1 MGNINDWITADKI
14 SGSAGET
21 TVTLTCDANNTA
33 SSRSYTLNVEL
44 NGSGE
49 IAHCTINQ
57 ERAFAS
63 TYWIVQYV
71 YISTLKT
78 VLEIREDSIDG
89 TLRYRGTVDIN
100 KNVSWECDG
109 VTTSSDTSVLKN
121 LMEEMYASWSASA
134 HGDNLS
140 AAVIYRYTES
150 STDINSYMQE
160 VIKYPMLYPQAVSS
174 AYGSGSYRLLN
185 IGNISDT
192 NTAKQFVYVL
202 NMDYS
207 SATSVYNLGLNYN
220 SFCTIENTNHQP
232 STNKYSLLS
241 YLPFI
246 RLNYLSLNKANLFGT
261 GGLDATISGKKVSF
275 FVYNMYALSTDLRSG
290 NTKSFNHYEYNDT
303 NSYITGHTNTFNAD
317 TNKSSIQQITNYA
330 YDSNNNVILNIKPFT
345 TSVYTT
351 IKTLA
356 IDMQGYEQV
365 FNSNQVFVPTDL
377 SVSRT
382 NKSTASVT
390 IKVYNDVDDRTYE
403 QSAGIN
409 TPAHPMFSLRH
420 GEITATVNTSTN
432 TVTSMTLRYV
442 SDNE

>member
-1 MGNINDWITADKI
+1 MGNINNWITADKI

-33 SSRSYTLNVEL
+33 SSRSYTLDVEL
-44 NGSGE
+44 DGSGE

-121 LMEEMYASWSASA
+121 LMEEIYAAWSASD
-134 HGDNLS
+134 HGDNLG

-150 STDINSYMQE
+150 NDDVNSYMQE
-160 VIKYPMLYPQAVSS
+160 VIKYPILYPQAVSS

-185 IGNISDT
+185 AGNISDID
-192 NTAKQFVYVL
+192 TAKQFVYVL

-220 SFCTIENTNHQP
+220 SFCTIENTNIRP
-232 STNKYSLLS
+232 ETNKYSLLS

-246 RLNYLSLNKANLFGT
+246 RLNYISLNKANLFGT
-261 GGLDATISGKKVSF
+261 RGLDATISGKKVSF
-275 FVYNMYALSTDLRSG
+275 LPYNIYALSTDLRSG
-290 NTKSFNHYEYNDT
+290 STKSFNHYEYNDT
-303 NSYITGHTNTFNAD
+303 LHYVTGHTDIYNEN
-317 TNKSSIQQITNYA
+317 TNKLSIREITFYP
-330 YDSNNNVILNIKPFT
+330 SNNGLDITPFT
-345 TSVYTT
+345 TSIYTT

-356 IDMQGYEQV
+356 VNIEGHEQV

-377 SVSRT
+377 SVSKKD
-382 NKSTASVT
+382 KSTASVT

-403 QSAGIN
+403 QTVGIN

-420 GEITATVNTSTN
+420 GEITATVNTSTD

>member
-1 MGNINDWITADKI
+1 MGNINNWITADKI

-33 SSRSYTLNVEL
+33 SSRSYTLDIEL
-44 NGSGE
+44 DGSGE

-71 YISTLKT
+71 YISTLET
-78 VLEIREDSIDG
+78 VLEIRENSIDG

-109 VTTSSDTSVLKN
+109 VTTSSDISVLRN
-121 LMEEMYASWSASA
+121 LMEEIYAAWSASA
-134 HGDNLS
+134 HGDILS
-140 AAVIYRYTES
+140 AAVIYRYTERDS
-150 STDINSYMQE
+150 DVNSYMQE
-160 VIKYPMLYPQAVSS
+160 VIKYPILYPQEVTS

-185 IGNISDT
+185 VGNISDID
-192 NTAKQFVYVL
+192 TAKQFVYVL

-220 SFCTIENTNHQP
+220 SFCTIENTNSRP
-232 STNKYSLLS
+232 KTNKYSLLS

-246 RLNYLSLNKANLFGT
+246 RLNHISLNKANLFGT
-261 GGLDATISGKKVSF
+261 RGLDATISGKKVSF
-275 FVYNMYALSTDLRSG
+275 FPYNIYALSTDLRSG
-290 NTKSFNHYEYNDT
+290 STKSFNHYEYNDT
-303 NSYITGHTNTFNAD
+303 LHYVTGHTDIYNEN
-317 TNKSSIQQITNYA
+317 TNKLSIREIAFYP
-330 YDSNNNVILNIKPFT
+330 SNNDLDITPFT
-345 TSVYTT
+345 TSIYTT

-356 IDMQGYEQV
+356 VNIDGHEQV

-377 SVSRT
+377 SVSKK

-390 IKVYNDVDDRTYE
+390 VKVYNDVDDRTYE
-403 QSAGIN
+403 QTVGIN
-409 TPAHPMFSLRH
+409 TPAHAMFSLRH
-420 GEITATVNTSTN
+420 GEITATVNTNTN

>member
-1 MGNINDWITADKI
+1 MGNINNWITADKI

-33 SSRSYTLNVEL
+33 SSRSYTLDVEL

-121 LMEEMYASWSASA
+121 LMEEIYAAWSASD

-150 STDINSYMQE
+150 NADVNSYMQE
-160 VIKYPMLYPQAVSS
+160 VIKYPILYPQEVTS

-185 IGNISDT
+185 VGNISDID
-192 NTAKQFVYVL
+192 TAKQFVYVL

-220 SFCTIENTNHQP
+220 SFCTIENTNSRP
-232 STNKYSLLS
+232 KTNKYSLLS

-246 RLNYLSLNKANLFGT
+246 RLNYISLNKANLFGT
-261 GGLDATISGKKVSF
+261 RGLDATISGKKVSF
-275 FVYNMYALSTDLRSG
+275 FPYNIYALSTDLRSG
-290 NTKSFNHYEYNDT
+290 STKNFNHYEYNDT
-303 NSYITGHTNTFNAD
+303 LHYVTGHTDIYNEN
-317 TNKSSIQQITNYA
+317 TNKSSIREITIYSS
-330 YDSNNNVILNIKPFT
+330 DVLDITPFT
-345 TSVYTT
+345 TSIYTT

-356 IDMQGYEQV
+356 VNIEGHEQV

-377 SVSRT
+377 SVSKK

-390 IKVYNDVDDRTYE
+390 VKVYNDVDDRTYE
-403 QSAGIN
+403 QTAGIN

-420 GEITATVNTSTN
+420 GEITATVNTSTD

>member
-1 MGNINDWITADKI
+1 MGNINNWITADKI

-33 SSRSYTLNVEL
+33 SSRSYTLDVEL

-121 LMEEMYASWSASA
+121 LMEEIYAAWSASD
-134 HGDNLS
+134 HGDNLG

-150 STDINSYMQE
+150 NADVNSYMQE
-160 VIKYPMLYPQAVSS
+160 VIKYPILYPQEVTS

-185 IGNISDT
+185 AGNISDID
-192 NTAKQFVYVL
+192 TAKQFVYVL

-220 SFCTIENTNHQP
+220 SFCTIENTNIRP
-232 STNKYSLLS
+232 ETNKYSLLS

-246 RLNYLSLNKANLFGT
+246 RLNHLSLNKANLFGT
-261 GGLDATISGKKVSF
+261 RGLDATISGKKVSF
-275 FVYNMYALSTDLRSG
+275 SPFNIYALSTDLRSG
-290 NTKSFNHYEYNDT
+290 STKSFNHYEYNDT
-303 NSYITGHTNTFNAD
+303 LHYVTGYTDIYNEN
-317 TNKSSIQQITNYA
+317 TNKSSIREITIYSS
-330 YDSNNNVILNIKPFT
+330 DVLDITPFT
-345 TSVYTT
+345 TSIYTT

-356 IDMQGYEQV
+356 IDIQGHEQV

-377 SVSRT
+377 SVSKKD
-382 NKSTASVT
+382 KSTASVT
-390 IKVYNDVDDRTYE
+390 VKVYNDVDDRTYE
-403 QSAGIN
+403 QTVGIN

-420 GEITATVNTSTN
+420 GEITATVNTSTDA
-432 TVTSMTLRYV
+432 VTSMTLRYV

>member
-1 MGNINDWITADKI
+1 MGNINNWITADKI

-33 SSRSYTLNVEL
+33 SSRSYTLDVEL
-44 NGSGE
+44 DGSGE

-78 VLEIREDSIDG
+78 VLEIREDSING

-109 VTTSSDTSVLKN
+109 VTTSSDTSVLRN
-121 LMEEMYASWSASA
+121 LMEEIYAAWSASD

-150 STDINSYMQE
+150 NADVNSYMQE
-160 VIKYPMLYPQAVSS
+160 VIKYPILYPQEVTS

-185 IGNISDT
+185 AGNISDID
-192 NTAKQFVYVL
+192 TAKQFVYVL

-220 SFCTIENTNHQP
+220 SFCTIENTNIRP
-232 STNKYSLLS
+232 ETNKYSLLS

-246 RLNYLSLNKANLFGT
+246 RLNYISLNKANLFGT
-261 GGLDATISGKKVSF
+261 RGLSATISGKKVSF
-275 FVYNMYALSTDLRSG
+275 SPHNIYALSTDLRSG
-290 NTKSFNHYEYNDT
+290 STKSFNHYEYNDT
-303 NSYITGHTNTFNAD
+303 LHYVTGYTDIYNEN
-317 TNKSSIQQITNYA
+317 TNKSSIREITIYSS
-330 YDSNNNVILNIKPFT
+330 DVLDITPFT
-345 TSVYTT
+345 TSIYTT

-356 IDMQGYEQV
+356 VNIEGHEQV

-377 SVSRT
+377 SVSKKD
-382 NKSTASVT
+382 KSTASVT
-390 IKVYNDVDDRTYE
+390 VKVYNDVDDRTYE
-403 QSAGIN
+403 QTVGIN

-420 GEITATVNTSTN
+420 GEITATVNTSTDA
-432 TVTSMTLRYV
+432 VTSMTLRYV

>member
-1 MGNINDWITADKI
+1 MGNINNWITADKI

-33 SSRSYTLNVEL
+33 SSRSYTLDVEL

-71 YISTLKT
+71 YISTLET
-78 VLEIREDSIDG
+78 VLEIREDSING

-121 LMEEMYASWSASA
+121 LMEEIYAAWSASD

-150 STDINSYMQE
+150 NADVNSYMQE
-160 VIKYPMLYPQAVSS
+160 VIKYPILYPQEVTS

-185 IGNISDT
+185 VGNISDID
-192 NTAKQFVYVL
+192 TAKQFVYVL

-220 SFCTIENTNHQP
+220 SFCTIENTNSRP
-232 STNKYSLLS
+232 KTNKYSLLS

-246 RLNYLSLNKANLFGT
+246 RLNYISLNKANLFGT
-261 GGLDATISGKKVSF
+261 RGLDATISGKKVSF
-275 FVYNMYALSTDLRSG
+275 FPYNIYALSTDLRSG
-290 NTKSFNHYEYNDT
+290 STKSFNHYEYHDT
-303 NSYITGHTNTFNAD
+303 LHYVTGHTDIYNEN
-317 TNKSSIQQITNYA
+317 TNKSIIREITIYSS
-330 YDSNNNVILNIKPFT
+330 DSVLDITPFT
-345 TSVYTT
+345 TSIYTT
-351 IKTLA
+351 KKTLA
-356 IDMQGYEQV
+356 VNIEGHEQV

-377 SVSRT
+377 SVSKK

-390 IKVYNDVDDRTYE
+390 VKVYNDVDDRTYE
-403 QSAGIN
+403 QTVGIN

-420 GEITATVNTSTN
+420 GEITATVNTSTD

>member
-1 MGNINDWITADKI
+1 MGNINNWITADKI

-33 SSRSYTLNVEL
+33 SSRSYTLDVEL

-121 LMEEMYASWSASA
+121 LMEEIYAAWSASY
-134 HGDNLS
+134 HGDIFN
-140 AAVIYRYTES
+140 AAVIYRYTERDS
-150 STDINSYMQE
+150 DVNSYMQE
-160 VIKYPMLYPQAVSS
+160 VIKYPILYPQEVPLNYS
-174 AYGSGSYRLLN
+174 SGSYRLLN
-185 IGNISDT
+185 VGNISDID
-192 NTAKQFVYVL
+192 TAKQFVYVL

-220 SFCTIENTNHQP
+220 SFCTIENTNSRP
-232 STNKYSLLS
+232 ETNKYSLLS

-246 RLNYLSLNKANLFGT
+246 RLNYISLNKANLFGT
-261 GGLDATISGKKVSF
+261 IGLDATISGKKVSF
-275 FVYNMYALSTDLRSG
+275 STYNIYALSTDLRSG
-290 NTKSFNHYEYNDT
+290 STKSFNHYEYNDT
-303 NSYITGHTNTFNAD
+303 LHYVTGHTDIYNEN
-317 TNKSSIQQITNYA
+317 TNKSSIREITIYSS
-330 YDSNNNVILNIKPFT
+330 DVLDITPFT
-345 TSVYTT
+345 TSIYTT
-351 IKTLA
+351 RKTLA
-356 IDMQGYEQV
+356 VNIEGHEQV

-377 SVSRT
+377 SVSKKD
-382 NKSTASVT
+382 KSTARVT
-390 IKVYNDVDDRTYE
+390 VKVYNDVDDRTYE
-403 QSAGIN
+403 QTVGIN

-420 GEITATVNTSTN
+420 GEITATVNTSTDA
-432 TVTSMTLRYV
+432 VTSMTLRYV

>member
-1 MGNINDWITADKI
+1 MGNINNWITADKI

-33 SSRSYTLNVEL
+33 SSRSYTLDVEL

-109 VTTSSDTSVLKN
+109 VTTSSDTSVLRN
-121 LMEEMYASWSASA
+121 LMEEIYAAWSASD

-150 STDINSYMQE
+150 NADVNSYMQE
-160 VIKYPMLYPQAVSS
+160 VIKYPILYPQEVTS

-185 IGNISDT
+185 AGNISDID
-192 NTAKQFVYVL
+192 TAKQFVYVL

-220 SFCTIENTNHQP
+220 SFCTIENTNSRP
-232 STNKYSLLS
+232 ETNKYSLLS

-246 RLNYLSLNKANLFGT
+246 RLNHLSLNKANLFGT
-261 GGLDATISGKKVSF
+261 RGLDATISGKKVSF
-275 FVYNMYALSTDLRSG
+275 FPYNIYALSTDLRSG
-290 NTKSFNHYEYNDT
+290 STKSFNHYEYHDT
-303 NSYITGHTNTFNAD
+303 LHYVTGHTDIYNEN
-317 TNKSSIQQITNYA
+317 TNKSSIREITIYSS
-330 YDSNNNVILNIKPFT
+330 DNVHITPFT
-345 TSVYTT
+345 TSIYTT
-351 IKTLA
+351 RKTLA
-356 IDMQGYEQV
+356 VNIEGHEQV

-377 SVSRT
+377 SVSKKD
-382 NKSTASVT
+382 KSTASVT

-403 QSAGIN
+403 QTVGIN

-420 GEITATVNTSTN
+420 GEITATVNTSTDA
-432 TVTSMTLRYV
+432 VTSMTLRYV

>member
-33 SSRSYTLNVEL
+33 SSRSYTLDVEL
-44 NGSGE
+44 DGSGE

-89 TLRYRGTVDIN
+89 ILRYKGTVDIN
-100 KNVSWECDG
+100 RNVSWECDG
-109 VTTSSDTSVLKN
+109 VTTSSDVSVLKN
-121 LMEEMYASWSASA
+121 LMEEIYAAWSASD
-134 HGDNLS
+134 HGDILS

-150 STDINSYMQE
+150 NADVNSYMQE
-160 VIKYPMLYPQAVSS
+160 VIKYPILYPQAVSS

-185 IGNISDT
+185 VGNISDID
-192 NTAKQFVYVL
+192 TAKQFVYVL

-220 SFCTIENTNHQP
+220 SFCTIENTNSRP
-232 STNKYSLLS
+232 KTNKYSLLS

-246 RLNYLSLNKANLFGT
+246 RLNYISLNKANLFGT

-275 FVYNMYALSTDLRSG
+275 FPYNIYALSTDLRSG
-290 NTKSFNHYEYNDT
+290 STKSFNHYEYNDT
-303 NSYITGHTNTFNAD
+303 LHYVTGHTDIYNEN
-317 TNKSSIQQITNYA
+317 TNKSSIREITIYSS
-330 YDSNNNVILNIKPFT
+330 DSILDITPFT
-345 TSVYTT
+345 TSIYTT

-356 IDMQGYEQV
+356 VNIEGHEQV

-377 SVSRT
+377 SVSKK

-390 IKVYNDVDDRTYE
+390 VKVYNDVDDRTYE
-403 QSAGIN
+403 QTVGIN

-420 GEITATVNTSTN
+420 GEITATVNTSTD

>member
-1 MGNINDWITADKI
+1 MGNINNWITADKI

-33 SSRSYTLNVEL
+33 SSRSYTLDVEL

-78 VLEIREDSIDG
+78 VLEIREDSING

-109 VTTSSDTSVLKN
+109 VTTSSDTSVLRN
-121 LMEEMYASWSASA
+121 LMEEIYAAWSASD
-134 HGDNLS
+134 HGDNLG

-150 STDINSYMQE
+150 NADVNSYMQE
-160 VIKYPMLYPQAVSS
+160 VIKYPILYPQEVTS

-185 IGNISDT
+185 VGNISDID
-192 NTAKQFVYVL
+192 TAKQFVYVL

-232 STNKYSLLS
+232 TTNKYSLLS

-246 RLNYLSLNKANLFGT
+246 RLNYISLNKANLFGT
-261 GGLDATISGKKVSF
+261 VGLDATISGKKVSF
-275 FVYNMYALSTDLRSG
+275 FPYNIYALSTDLRSG
-290 NTKSFNHYEYNDT
+290 STKSFNHYEYNDT
-303 NSYITGHTNTFNAD
+303 LHYVTGHTDIYNEN
-317 TNKSSIQQITNYA
+317 TNKLSIREITFYP
-330 YDSNNNVILNIKPFT
+330 SNNGLDITPFT
-345 TSVYTT
+345 TSIYTT

-356 IDMQGYEQV
+356 VNIEGHEQV

-377 SVSRT
+377 SVSKK

-390 IKVYNDVDDRTYE
+390 VKVYNDVDDRTYE
-403 QSAGIN
+403 QTVGIN

-420 GEITATVNTSTN
+420 GEITATVNTSTD

>member
-1 MGNINDWITADKI
+1 MGNINNWITADKI

-33 SSRSYTLNVEL
+33 SSRSYTLDVEL

-121 LMEEMYASWSASA
+121 LMEEIYAAWSASD
-134 HGDNLS
+134 HGDILS

-150 STDINSYMQE
+150 NTDVNSYMQE
-160 VIKYPMLYPQAVSS
+160 VIKYPILYPQEVTS

-185 IGNISDT
+185 VGNISDID
-192 NTAKQFVYVL
+192 TAKQFVYVL

-220 SFCTIENTNHQP
+220 SFCTIENTNSRP
-232 STNKYSLLS
+232 KTNKYSLLS

-246 RLNYLSLNKANLFGT
+246 RLNHISLSKANLFGT
-261 GGLDATISGKKVSF
+261 RGLDATISGKKVSF
-275 FVYNMYALSTDLRSG
+275 FPYNIYALSTDLRSG
-290 NTKSFNHYEYNDT
+290 STKSFNHYEYNDT
-303 NSYITGHTNTFNAD
+303 LHYVTGHTDIYNEN
-317 TNKSSIQQITNYA
+317 TNKLSIREITFYP
-330 YDSNNNVILNIKPFT
+330 SNNGLDITPFT
-345 TSVYTT
+345 TSIYTT

-356 IDMQGYEQV
+356 VNIEGHEQV

-377 SVSRT
+377 SVSKK

-390 IKVYNDVDDRTYE
+390 VKVYNDVDDRTYE
-403 QSAGIN
+403 QTVGIN

>member
-1 MGNINDWITADKI
+1 MGNINNWITADKI

-33 SSRSYTLNVEL
+33 SSRSYTLDVEL

-121 LMEEMYASWSASA
+121 LMEEIYAAWLASD
-134 HGDNLS
+134 HGDNLG

-150 STDINSYMQE
+150 NADVNSYMQE
-160 VIKYPMLYPQAVSS
+160 VIKYPILYPQEVTS

-185 IGNISDT
+185 VGNISDID
-192 NTAKQFVYVL
+192 TAKQFVYVL

-220 SFCTIENTNHQP
+220 SFCTIENTNSRP
-232 STNKYSLLS
+232 KTNKYSLLS

-246 RLNYLSLNKANLFGT
+246 RLNYISLNKANLFGT
-261 GGLDATISGKKVSF
+261 RGLDATISGKKVSF
-275 FVYNMYALSTDLRSG
+275 FPYNIYALSTDLRSG
-290 NTKSFNHYEYNDT
+290 STKSFNHYEYNDT
-303 NSYITGHTNTFNAD
+303 LHYVTGHTDIYNEN
-317 TNKSSIQQITNYA
+317 TNKSSIREITIYSS
-330 YDSNNNVILNIKPFT
+330 DSVLDITPFT
-345 TSVYTT
+345 TSIYTT

-356 IDMQGYEQV
+356 VNIEGHEQV

-377 SVSRT
+377 SVSKK

-390 IKVYNDVDDRTYE
+390 VKVYNDVDDRTYE
-403 QSAGIN
+403 QTVGIN

-420 GEITATVNTSTN
+420 GEITATVNTSTD

>member
-1 MGNINDWITADKI
+1 MGNINNWITADKI

-33 SSRSYTLNVEL
+33 SSRSYTLDVEL
-44 NGSGE
+44 DGSGE

-121 LMEEMYASWSASA
+121 LMEEIYAAWSASD

-150 STDINSYMQE
+150 NTDVNSYMQE
-160 VIKYPMLYPQAVSS
+160 VIKYPILYPQEVTS

-185 IGNISDT
+185 VGNISDID
-192 NTAKQFVYVL
+192 TAKQFVYVL

-220 SFCTIENTNHQP
+220 SFCTIENTNIRP
-232 STNKYSLLS
+232 ETNRYSLLS

-246 RLNYLSLNKANLFGT
+246 RLNYISLNKANLFGT
-261 GGLDATISGKKVSF
+261 RGLEATISGKKVSF
-275 FVYNMYALSTDLRSG
+275 FPYNIYALSTDLRSG
-290 NTKSFNHYEYNDT
+290 STKSFNHYEYNDT
-303 NSYITGHTNTFNAD
+303 LHYVTGHTDIYNEN
-317 TNKSSIQQITNYA
+317 TNKLSIREITFYP
-330 YDSNNNVILNIKPFT
+330 SNGLDITPFT
-345 TSVYTT
+345 TSIYTT

-356 IDMQGYEQV
+356 VNIEGHEQV

-377 SVSRT
+377 SVSKKD
-382 NKSTASVT
+382 KSTASVT
-390 IKVYNDVDDRTYE
+390 VKVYNDVDDRTYE
-403 QSAGIN
+403 QTVGIN

>member
-1 MGNINDWITADKI
+1 MGNINNWITADKI

-33 SSRSYTLNVEL
+33 SSRSYTLDVEL

-89 TLRYRGTVDIN
+89 TLRYKGTVDIN

-121 LMEEMYASWSASA
+121 LMEEIYAAWSASD

-150 STDINSYMQE
+150 NADVNSYMQE
-160 VIKYPMLYPQAVSS
+160 VIKYPILYSQEVTS

-185 IGNISDT
+185 VGNISD
-192 NTAKQFVYVL
+192 NDTAKQFVYVL

-220 SFCTIENTNHQP
+220 SFCTIENTNSRP
-232 STNKYSLLS
+232 ETNKYSLLS

-246 RLNYLSLNKANLFGT
+246 RLNYISLNKANLFGT
-261 GGLDATISGKKVSF
+261 RGLDATISGKKVSF
-275 FVYNMYALSTDLRSG
+275 SPYNIYALSTDLRSG
-290 NTKSFNHYEYNDT
+290 STKSFNHYEYNDT
-303 NSYITGHTNTFNAD
+303 LHYVTGHTDIYNED
-317 TNKSSIQQITNYA
+317 TNKSSIREITIYSS
-330 YDSNNNVILNIKPFT
+330 DVLHITPFT
-345 TSVYTT
+345 TSIYTT
-351 IKTLA
+351 RKTLA
-356 IDMQGYEQV
+356 VNIEGHEQV

-377 SVSRT
+377 SVSKKD
-382 NKSTASVT
+382 KSTASVT
-390 IKVYNDVDDRTYE
+390 VKVYNDVDDRTYE
-403 QSAGIN
+403 QTVGIN

-420 GEITATVNTSTN
+420 GEITATVNTSTDN
-432 TVTSMTLRYV
+432 VTSMTLRYV

>member
-1 MGNINDWITADKI
+1 MGNINNWITADKI

-33 SSRSYTLNVEL
+33 SSRSYTLDVEL

-121 LMEEMYASWSASA
+121 LMEEIYAAWSASD
-134 HGDNLS
+134 HGDNLG

-150 STDINSYMQE
+150 NADVNSYMQE
-160 VIKYPMLYPQAVSS
+160 VIKYPILYPQEVTS

-185 IGNISDT
+185 AGNISDID
-192 NTAKQFVYVL
+192 TAKQFVYVL

-220 SFCTIENTNHQP
+220 SFCTIENTNSRP
-232 STNKYSLLS
+232 TTNKYSLLS

-246 RLNYLSLNKANLFGT
+246 RLNHLSLNKANLFGT
-261 GGLDATISGKKVSF
+261 RGLDATISGKKVSF
-275 FVYNMYALSTDLRSG
+275 LPYNIYALSTDLRSG
-290 NTKSFNHYEYNDT
+290 STKSFNHYEYNDT
-303 NSYITGHTNTFNAD
+303 LHYVTGHTDIYNED
-317 TNKSSIQQITNYA
+317 TNKSSIREITIYSS
-330 YDSNNNVILNIKPFT
+330 DNVHITPFT
-345 TSVYTT
+345 TSIYTT

-356 IDMQGYEQV
+356 VNIEGHEQV

-377 SVSRT
+377 SVSKKD
-382 NKSTASVT
+382 KSTASVT
-390 IKVYNDVDDRTYE
+390 VKVYNDVDDRTYE
-403 QSAGIN
+403 QTVGIN
-409 TPAHPMFSLRH
+409 TPAHTMFSLRH
-420 GEITATVNTSTN
+420 GEITATVNTSTDN
-432 TVTSMTLRYV
+432 VTSMTLRYV

>member
-1 MGNINDWITADKI
+1 MGNINNWITADKI

-33 SSRSYTLNVEL
+33 SSRSYTLDVEL

-71 YISTLKT
+71 YISTLET

-121 LMEEMYASWSASA
+121 LMEEIYAAWSASD

-150 STDINSYMQE
+150 NADVNSYMQE
-160 VIKYPMLYPQAVSS
+160 VIKYPILYPQEVTS

-185 IGNISDT
+185 AGNISDID
-192 NTAKQFVYVL
+192 TAKQFVYVL

-220 SFCTIENTNHQP
+220 SFCTIENTNIRP
-232 STNKYSLLS
+232 ETNKYSLLS

-246 RLNYLSLNKANLFGT
+246 RLNHLSLNKANLFGT
-261 GGLDATISGKKVSF
+261 RGLDATISGKKVSF
-275 FVYNMYALSTDLRSG
+275 FPYNIYALSTDLRSG
-290 NTKSFNHYEYNDT
+290 STKSFNHYEYNDT
-303 NSYITGHTNTFNAD
+303 LHYVTGQTDIYNEN
-317 TNKSSIQQITNYA
+317 TNKSSIREITIYSS
-330 YDSNNNVILNIKPFT
+330 DSILDITPFT
-345 TSVYTT
+345 TSIYTT

-356 IDMQGYEQV
+356 VNIEGHEQV

-377 SVSRT
+377 SVSKKD
-382 NKSTASVT
+382 KSTASVT
-390 IKVYNDVDDRTYE
+390 VKVYNDVDDRTYE
-403 QSAGIN
+403 QTVGIN

-420 GEITATVNTSTN
+420 GEITATVNTSTD

>member
-1 MGNINDWITADKI
+1 MGNINNWITADKI

-33 SSRSYTLNVEL
+33 SSRSYTLDVEL

-109 VTTSSDTSVLKN
+109 VTTSSDTSVLRN
-121 LMEEMYASWSASA
+121 LMEEIYAAWSASD
-134 HGDNLS
+134 HGDNLG

-150 STDINSYMQE
+150 NADVNSYMQE
-160 VIKYPMLYPQAVSS
+160 VIKYPILYPQEVTS

-185 IGNISDT
+185 VGNISDID
-192 NTAKQFVYVL
+192 TAKQFVYVL

-220 SFCTIENTNHQP
+220 SFCTIENTNSRP
-232 STNKYSLLS
+232 KTNKYSLLS

-246 RLNYLSLNKANLFGT
+246 RLNYISLNKANLFGT

-275 FVYNMYALSTDLRSG
+275 FPYNIYALSTDLRSG

-303 NSYITGHTNTFNAD
+303 LHYVTGHTDIYNEN
-317 TNKSSIQQITNYA
+317 TNKLSIREITFYP
-330 YDSNNNVILNIKPFT
+330 SNNGLDITPFT
-345 TSVYTT
+345 TSIYTT

-356 IDMQGYEQV
+356 VNIEGHEQV

-377 SVSRT
+377 SVSKK

-390 IKVYNDVDDRTYE
+390 VKVYNDVDDRTYE
-403 QSAGIN
+403 QTVGIN
-409 TPAHPMFSLRH
+409 TPAHTMFSLRH
-420 GEITATVNTSTN
+420 GEITATVNTSTS

>member
-1 MGNINDWITADKI
+1 MGNINNWITADKI

-33 SSRSYTLNVEL
+33 SSRSYTLDVEL

-78 VLEIREDSIDG
+78 VLEIREDSING

-121 LMEEMYASWSASA
+121 LMEEIYAAWSASD

-150 STDINSYMQE
+150 NTDVNSYMQE
-160 VIKYPMLYPQAVSS
+160 VIKYPILYPQEVTS

-185 IGNISDT
+185 VGNISDID
-192 NTAKQFVYVL
+192 TAKQFVYVL

-220 SFCTIENTNHQP
+220 SFCTIENTNSRP
-232 STNKYSLLS
+232 KTNKYSLLS

-261 GGLDATISGKKVSF
+261 RGLDATISGKKVSF
-275 FVYNMYALSTDLRSG
+275 SPFNIYALSTDLRSG
-290 NTKSFNHYEYNDT
+290 STKSFNHYEYNDT
-303 NSYITGHTNTFNAD
+303 LHYVTGYTDIYNEN
-317 TNKSSIQQITNYA
+317 TNKSSIREITIYSS
-330 YDSNNNVILNIKPFT
+330 DVLDITPFT
-345 TSVYTT
+345 TSIYTT
-351 IKTLA
+351 KKTLA
-356 IDMQGYEQV
+356 VNIEGHEQV

-377 SVSRT
+377 SV
-382 NKSTASVT
+382 NKKDKSTASVT
-390 IKVYNDVDDRTYE
+390 VKVYNDVDDRTYE
-403 QSAGIN
+403 QTVGIN

-420 GEITATVNTSTN
+420 GEITATVNTSTDA
-432 TVTSMTLRYV
+432 VTSMTLRYV

>member
-1 MGNINDWITADKI
+1 MGNINNWITADKI

-33 SSRSYTLNVEL
+33 SSRSYTLDVEL
-44 NGSGE
+44 DGSGE

-121 LMEEMYASWSASA
+121 LMEEIYAAWSASD
-134 HGDNLS
+134 HGDILS

-150 STDINSYMQE
+150 NTDVNSYMQE
-160 VIKYPMLYPQAVSS
+160 VIKYPILYPQAVSS

-185 IGNISDT
+185 VGNISDID
-192 NTAKQFVYVL
+192 TAKQFVYVL

-220 SFCTIENTNHQP
+220 SFCTIENTNSRP
-232 STNKYSLLS
+232 KTNKYSLLS

-246 RLNYLSLNKANLFGT
+246 RLNYISLNKANLFGT
-261 GGLDATISGKKVSF
+261 RGLDATISGKKVSF
-275 FVYNMYALSTDLRSG
+275 FPYNIYALSTDLRSG
-290 NTKSFNHYEYNDT
+290 STKSFNHYEYNDT
-303 NSYITGHTNTFNAD
+303 LHYVTGHTDIYNEN
-317 TNKSSIQQITNYA
+317 TNKSSIREITIYSS
-330 YDSNNNVILNIKPFT
+330 DVLDITPFT
-345 TSVYTT
+345 TSIYTT

-356 IDMQGYEQV
+356 VNIEGHEQV

-377 SVSRT
+377 SVSKK

-390 IKVYNDVDDRTYE
+390 VKVYNDVDDRTYE
-403 QSAGIN
+403 QTAGIN

-420 GEITATVNTSTN
+420 GEITATVNTSTD

>member
-1 MGNINDWITADKI
+1 MGNINNWITADKI

-33 SSRSYTLNVEL
+33 SSRSYTLDVEL

-121 LMEEMYASWSASA
+121 LMEEIYAAWSASD
-134 HGDNLS
+134 HGDNLG

-150 STDINSYMQE
+150 NADVNSYMQE
-160 VIKYPMLYPQAVSS
+160 VIKYPILYPQEVTS

-185 IGNISDT
+185 AGNISDID
-192 NTAKQFVYVL
+192 TAKQFVYVL

-220 SFCTIENTNHQP
+220 SFCTIENTNSRP
-232 STNKYSLLS
+232 ETNKYSLLS

-246 RLNYLSLNKANLFGT
+246 RLNHLSLNKANLFGT
-261 GGLDATISGKKVSF
+261 RGLDATISGKKVSF
-275 FVYNMYALSTDLRSG
+275 FPYNIYALSTDLRSG
-290 NTKSFNHYEYNDT
+290 STKSFNHYEYNDT
-303 NSYITGHTNTFNAD
+303 LHYVTGHTDIYNEN
-317 TNKSSIQQITNYA
+317 TNKLSIREITFFP
-330 YDSNNNVILNIKPFT
+330 SNNGLDITPFT
-345 TSVYTT
+345 TSIYTT

-356 IDMQGYEQV
+356 VNIEGHEQV

-377 SVSRT
+377 SVSKK

-390 IKVYNDVDDRTYE
+390 VKVYNDVDDRTYE
-403 QSAGIN
+403 QTVGIN

-420 GEITATVNTSTN
+420 GEITATVNTSTD

>member
-1 MGNINDWITADKI
+1 MGNINNWITADKI

-33 SSRSYTLNVEL
+33 SSRSYTLDVEL

-121 LMEEMYASWSASA
+121 LMEEIYAAWSASD
-134 HGDNLS
+134 HGDNLG

-150 STDINSYMQE
+150 NADVNSYMQE
-160 VIKYPMLYPQAVSS
+160 VIKYPILYPQEVTS

-185 IGNISDT
+185 VGNISDID
-192 NTAKQFVYVL
+192 TAKQFVYVL

-220 SFCTIENTNHQP
+220 SFCTIENTNSRP
-232 STNKYSLLS
+232 KTNKYSLLS

-246 RLNYLSLNKANLFGT
+246 RLNYISLNKANLFGT
-261 GGLDATISGKKVSF
+261 RGLDATISGKKVSF
-275 FVYNMYALSTDLRSG
+275 FPYNIYALSTDLRSG
-290 NTKSFNHYEYNDT
+290 STKSFNHYEYNDT
-303 NSYITGHTNTFNAD
+303 LHYVTGHTDIYNEN
-317 TNKSSIQQITNYA
+317 TNKSSIREITIYPS
-330 YDSNNNVILNIKPFT
+330 DSGLDITPFT
-345 TSVYTT
+345 TSIYTT

-356 IDMQGYEQV
+356 VNIEGHEQV

-377 SVSRT
+377 SVSKK

-403 QSAGIN
+403 QTVGIN

-420 GEITATVNTSTN
+420 GEITATVNTSTDA
-432 TVTSMTLRYV
+432 VTSMTLRYV

>member
-1 MGNINDWITADKI
+1 MGNINNWITADKI

-21 TVTLTCDANNTA
+21 TITLTCDANNTA
-33 SSRSYTLNVEL
+33 SSRSYTLDVEL
-44 NGSGE
+44 DGSGE

-78 VLEIREDSIDG
+78 VLEIRENSIDG

-121 LMEEMYASWSASA
+121 LMEEIYAAWSASYN
-134 HGDNLS
+134 GDIFN

-150 STDINSYMQE
+150 NTDVNSYMQE
-160 VIKYPMLYPQAVSS
+160 VIKYPILYPQEVTS

-185 IGNISDT
+185 VGNISDID
-192 NTAKQFVYVL
+192 TAKQFVYVL

-220 SFCTIENTNHQP
+220 SFCTIENTNSQP
-232 STNKYSLLS
+232 KTNKYSLLS

-246 RLNYLSLNKANLFGT
+246 RLNSQSLSKANLFGT
-261 GGLDATISGKKVSF
+261 RGLDATISGKKVSF
-275 FVYNMYALSTDLRSG
+275 FPYNIYALSTDLRSG
-290 NTKSFNHYEYNDT
+290 STKSFNHYEYNDT
-303 NSYITGHTNTFNAD
+303 LHYVTGHTDIYNED
-317 TNKSSIQQITNYA
+317 TNKLSIREITFYP
-330 YDSNNNVILNIKPFT
+330 SNNDLDITPFT
-345 TSVYTT
+345 TSIYTT

-356 IDMQGYEQV
+356 VNIEGHEQV

-377 SVSRT
+377 SVSKK

-403 QSAGIN
+403 QTVGIN

>member
-1 MGNINDWITADKI
+1 MGNINNWITADKI

-33 SSRSYTLNVEL
+33 SSRSYTLDVEL

-121 LMEEMYASWSASA
+121 LMEEIYAAWSASD
-134 HGDNLS
+134 HGDNLG

-150 STDINSYMQE
+150 NADVNSYMQE
-160 VIKYPMLYPQAVSS
+160 VIKYPILYPQEVTS

-185 IGNISDT
+185 AGNISDID
-192 NTAKQFVYVL
+192 TAKQFVYVL

-220 SFCTIENTNHQP
+220 SFCTIENTNSRP
-232 STNKYSLLS
+232 ETNKYSLLS

-246 RLNYLSLNKANLFGT
+246 RLNYISLNKANLFGT

-275 FVYNMYALSTDLRSG
+275 FPYNIYALSTDLRSG
-290 NTKSFNHYEYNDT
+290 STKSFNHYEYNDT
-303 NSYITGHTNTFNAD
+303 LHYVTGHTDIYNED
-317 TNKSSIQQITNYA
+317 TNKSSIREITIYSS
-330 YDSNNNVILNIKPFT
+330 DSILDITPFT
-345 TSVYTT
+345 TSIYTT

-356 IDMQGYEQV
+356 VNIEGHEQV

-377 SVSRT
+377 SVSKK

-390 IKVYNDVDDRTYE
+390 VKVYNDVDDRTYE
-403 QSAGIN
+403 QTVGIN

-420 GEITATVNTSTN
+420 GEITATVNTSTDV
-432 TVTSMTLRYV
+432 VTSMTLRYV

>member
-1 MGNINDWITADKI
+1 MGNINNWITADKI

-33 SSRSYTLNVEL
+33 SSRSYTLDVEL
-44 NGSGE
+44 DGSGE

-63 TYWIVQYV
+63 IYWIIQYV
-71 YISTLKT
+71 YISTLET

-121 LMEEMYASWSASA
+121 LMEEIYAAWSASYN
-134 HGDNLS
+134 GDILN
-140 AAVIYRYTES
+140 AAVIYRYTENDS
-150 STDINSYMQE
+150 DVNSYMQE
-160 VIKYPMLYPQAVSS
+160 VIKYPILYPQEVPLNYS
-174 AYGSGSYRLLN
+174 SGSYRLLN
-185 IGNISDT
+185 VGNISDID
-192 NTAKQFVYVL
+192 TAKQFVYVL

-220 SFCTIENTNHQP
+220 SFCTIENTNSRP
-232 STNKYSLLS
+232 KTNKYSLLS

-246 RLNYLSLNKANLFGT
+246 RLNHISLNKANLFGT
-261 GGLDATISGKKVSF
+261 GGLDTTISGKKVNFSP
-275 FVYNMYALSTDLRSG
+275 YNIYALSTDLRSG
-290 NTKSFNHYEYNDT
+290 STKSFNHYEYNDT
-303 NSYITGHTNTFNAD
+303 LHYVTGHTDIYNEN
-317 TNKSSIQQITNYA
+317 TNKSSIREITIYSS
-330 YDSNNNVILNIKPFT
+330 DVLDITPFT
-345 TSVYTT
+345 TSIYTT

-356 IDMQGYEQV
+356 VNIEGHEQV

-377 SVSRT
+377 SVSKK

-390 IKVYNDVDDRTYE
+390 VKVYNDVDDRTYE
-403 QSAGIN
+403 QTVGIN

-420 GEITATVNTSTN
+420 GEITATVNTSTDA
-432 TVTSMTLRYV
+432 VTSMTLRYV

>member
-1 MGNINDWITADKI
+1 MGNINNWITADKI

-33 SSRSYTLNVEL
+33 SSRSYTLDVEL

-71 YISTLKT
+71 YISTLET

-121 LMEEMYASWSASA
+121 LMEEIYAAWSASD
-134 HGDNLS
+134 HGDNLG

-150 STDINSYMQE
+150 NADVNSYMQE
-160 VIKYPMLYPQAVSS
+160 VIKYPILYPQEVTS

-185 IGNISDT
+185 VGNISDID
-192 NTAKQFVYVL
+192 TAKQFVYVL

-220 SFCTIENTNHQP
+220 SFCTIENTNIRP
-232 STNKYSLLS
+232 ETNKYSLLS

-246 RLNYLSLNKANLFGT
+246 RLNHLSLNKANLFGT
-261 GGLDATISGKKVSF
+261 RGLDATISGKKVSF
-275 FVYNMYALSTDLRSG
+275 FPFNIYALSTDLRSG
-290 NTKSFNHYEYNDT
+290 STKSFNHYEYHDT
-303 NSYITGHTNTFNAD
+303 LHYVTGYTDIYNEN
-317 TNKSSIQQITNYA
+317 TNKLSIREITFYP
-330 YDSNNNVILNIKPFT
+330 SNNGLDITPFT
-345 TSVYTT
+345 TSIYTT

-356 IDMQGYEQV
+356 VNIEGHEQV

-377 SVSRT
+377 SVSKT
-382 NKSTASVT
+382 NKSTANVT
-390 IKVYNDVDDRTYE
+390 VKVYNDVDDRTYE
-403 QSAGIN
+403 QTVGIN

>member
-1 MGNINDWITADKI
+1 MGNINNWITADKI

-33 SSRSYTLNVEL
+33 SSRSYTLDVEL

-78 VLEIREDSIDG
+78 VLEIREDSING

-121 LMEEMYASWSASA
+121 LMEEIYAAWSASD
-134 HGDNLS
+134 HGDNLG

-150 STDINSYMQE
+150 NADVNSYMQE
-160 VIKYPMLYPQAVSS
+160 VIKYPILYPQEVTS

-185 IGNISDT
+185 VGNISDID
-192 NTAKQFVYVL
+192 TAKQFVYVL

-220 SFCTIENTNHQP
+220 SFCTIENTNSRP
-232 STNKYSLLS
+232 KTNKYSLLS

-246 RLNYLSLNKANLFGT
+246 RLNYISLNKANLFGT

-275 FVYNMYALSTDLRSG
+275 FPYNIYALSTDLRSG
-290 NTKSFNHYEYNDT
+290 STKSFNHYEYNDT
-303 NSYITGHTNTFNAD
+303 LHYVTGHTDMYNED
-317 TNKSSIQQITNYA
+317 TNKSSIREITIYSS
-330 YDSNNNVILNIKPFT
+330 DSILDITPFT
-345 TSVYTT
+345 TSIYTT

-356 IDMQGYEQV
+356 VNIEGHEQV

-377 SVSRT
+377 SVSKK

-390 IKVYNDVDDRTYE
+390 VKVYNDVDDRTYE
-403 QSAGIN
+403 QTVGIN

-420 GEITATVNTSTN
+420 GEITATVNTSTD

>member
-1 MGNINDWITADKI
+1 MGNINNWITADKI

-33 SSRSYTLNVEL
+33 SSRSYTLDVEL

-121 LMEEMYASWSASA
+121 LMEEIYAAWSASD
-134 HGDNLS
+134 HGDNLG

-150 STDINSYMQE
+150 NADVNSYMQE
-160 VIKYPMLYPQAVSS
+160 VIKYPILYPQEVTS

-185 IGNISDT
+185 VGNISDID
-192 NTAKQFVYVL
+192 TAKQFVYVL

-220 SFCTIENTNHQP
+220 SFCTIENTNSRP
-232 STNKYSLLS
+232 ETNRYSLLS

-261 GGLDATISGKKVSF
+261 RGLDATISGKKVSF
-275 FVYNMYALSTDLRSG
+275 FPYNIYALSTDLRSG
-290 NTKSFNHYEYNDT
+290 STKSFNHYEYNDT
-303 NSYITGHTNTFNAD
+303 LHYVTGHTDIYNEN
-317 TNKSSIQQITNYA
+317 TNKLSIREITFYP
-330 YDSNNNVILNIKPFT
+330 SNNDLDITPFT
-345 TSVYTT
+345 TSIYTT

-356 IDMQGYEQV
+356 VNIEGHEQV

-377 SVSRT
+377 SVSKKD
-382 NKSTASVT
+382 KSTASVT
-390 IKVYNDVDDRTYE
+390 VKVYNDVDDRTYE
-403 QSAGIN
+403 QTVGIN

-420 GEITATVNTSTN
+420 GEITATVNTSTD

>member
-1 MGNINDWITADKI
+1 MGNINNWITADKI

-33 SSRSYTLNVEL
+33 SSRSYTLDVEL

-78 VLEIREDSIDG
+78 VLEIREDSING

-109 VTTSSDTSVLKN
+109 VTTSSDTSVLRN
-121 LMEEMYASWSASA
+121 LMEEIYAAWSASD
-134 HGDNLS
+134 HGDNLG

-150 STDINSYMQE
+150 NADVNSYMQE
-160 VIKYPMLYPQAVSS
+160 VIKYPILYPQEVTS

-185 IGNISDT
+185 VGNISDID
-192 NTAKQFVYVL
+192 TAKQFVYVL

-220 SFCTIENTNHQP
+220 SFCTIENTNSRP
-232 STNKYSLLS
+232 KTNKYSLLS

-246 RLNYLSLNKANLFGT
+246 RLNYISLNKANLFGT
-261 GGLDATISGKKVSF
+261 RGLDTTISGKKVSF
-275 FVYNMYALSTDLRSG
+275 FPYNIYALSTDLRSG
-290 NTKSFNHYEYNDT
+290 STKSFNHYEYNDT
-303 NSYITGHTNTFNAD
+303 LHYVTGHTDIYNED
-317 TNKSSIQQITNYA
+317 TNKSSIREITIYSS
-330 YDSNNNVILNIKPFT
+330 DNVLDITPFT
-345 TSVYTT
+345 TSIYTT

-356 IDMQGYEQV
+356 VNIEGHEQV

-377 SVSRT
+377 SVNKT
-382 NKSTASVT
+382 DKSTASVT
-390 IKVYNDVDDRTYE
+390 VKVYNDVDDRTYE
-403 QSAGIN
+403 QTVGIN

-420 GEITATVNTSTN
+420 GEITATVNTSTD

>member
-1 MGNINDWITADKI
+1 MGNINNWITADKI

-33 SSRSYTLNVEL
+33 SSRSYTLDVEL

-71 YISTLKT
+71 YVSTLET
-78 VLEIREDSIDG
+78 VLEIRENSIDG
-89 TLRYRGTVDIN
+89 TLRYKGTVDIN

-121 LMEEMYASWSASA
+121 LMEEIYAAWSASV
-134 HGDNLS
+134 HGDILS

-150 STDINSYMQE
+150 NADVNSYMQE
-160 VIKYPMLYPQAVSS
+160 VIKYPILYPQEVTS

-185 IGNISDT
+185 VGNISNID
-192 NTAKQFVYVL
+192 TAKQFVYVL

-220 SFCTIENTNHQP
+220 SFCTIENTNSRP
-232 STNKYSLLS
+232 ETNKYSLLS

-246 RLNYLSLNKANLFGT
+246 RLNYISLNKANLFGT
-261 GGLDATISGKKVSF
+261 RGLDATISGKKVSF
-275 FVYNMYALSTDLRSG
+275 FPYNIYALSTDLRSG

-303 NSYITGHTNTFNAD
+303 NNYVTGHTNTFNAD
-317 TNKSSIQQITNYA
+317 TNKSSIREITIYSS
-330 YDSNNNVILNIKPFT
+330 DSVLDITPFT
-345 TSVYTT
+345 TSIYTT
-351 IKTLA
+351 RKTLA
-356 IDMQGYEQV
+356 VNIEGHEQV
-365 FNSNQVFVPTDL
+365 FSSNQVFVPTDL
-377 SVSRT
+377 SVSKK

-403 QSAGIN
+403 QTVGIN

-420 GEITATVNTSTN
+420 GEITATVNTSTD

>member
-1 MGNINDWITADKI
+1 MGNINNWITADKI

-33 SSRSYTLNVEL
+33 SSRSYTLDVEL
-44 NGSGE
+44 DGSGE

-63 TYWIVQYV
+63 TSWIVQYV

-121 LMEEMYASWSASA
+121 LMEEIYAAWSASD

-150 STDINSYMQE
+150 NADVNSYMQE
-160 VIKYPMLYPQAVSS
+160 VIKYPILYPQEVTS

-185 IGNISDT
+185 VGNISDT

-220 SFCTIENTNHQP
+220 SFCTIENTNSRP
-232 STNKYSLLS
+232 KTNKYSLLS

-246 RLNYLSLNKANLFGT
+246 RLNYISLNKANLFGT
-261 GGLDATISGKKVSF
+261 RGLDATISGKKVSF
-275 FVYNMYALSTDLRSG
+275 FPYNIYALSTDLRSG
-290 NTKSFNHYEYNDT
+290 STKSFNHYEYNDT
-303 NSYITGHTNTFNAD
+303 LHYVTGHTDIYNEN
-317 TNKSSIQQITNYA
+317 TNKSIIREITIYSS
-330 YDSNNNVILNIKPFT
+330 DSVLDITPFT
-345 TSVYTT
+345 TSIYTT

-356 IDMQGYEQV
+356 VNIEGHEQV

-377 SVSRT
+377 SVSKK

-390 IKVYNDVDDRTYE
+390 VKVYNDVDDRTYE
-403 QSAGIN
+403 QTAGIN

-420 GEITATVNTSTN
+420 GEITATVNTSTD

>member
-1 MGNINDWITADKI
+1 MGNINNWITADKI

-33 SSRSYTLNVEL
+33 SSRSYTLDVEL

-63 TYWIVQYV
+63 IYWIVQYV
-71 YISTLKT
+71 YVSTLET

-121 LMEEMYASWSASA
+121 LMEEIYAAWSASD

-150 STDINSYMQE
+150 NTDVNSYMQE
-160 VIKYPMLYPQAVSS
+160 VIKYPILYPQEVTS

-185 IGNISDT
+185 AGNISDID
-192 NTAKQFVYVL
+192 TAKQFVYVL

-220 SFCTIENTNHQP
+220 SFCTIENTNSRP
-232 STNKYSLLS
+232 ETNKYSLLS

-246 RLNYLSLNKANLFGT
+246 RLNHLSLNKANLFGT
-261 GGLDATISGKKVSF
+261 RGLDATISGKKVSF
-275 FVYNMYALSTDLRSG
+275 FPYNIYALSTDLRSG
-290 NTKSFNHYEYNDT
+290 STKSFNHYEYNDT
-303 NSYITGHTNTFNAD
+303 LHYVTGHTDIYNEN
-317 TNKSSIQQITNYA
+317 TNKLSIREITFYP
-330 YDSNNNVILNIKPFT
+330 SNNGLDITPFT
-345 TSVYTT
+345 TSIYTT

-356 IDMQGYEQV
+356 VNIEGHEQV

-377 SVSRT
+377 SVSKK

-390 IKVYNDVDDRTYE
+390 VKVYNDVDDRTYE
-403 QSAGIN
+403 QTVGIN

>member
-1 MGNINDWITADKI
+1 MGNINNWITADKI

-33 SSRSYTLNVEL
+33 SSRSYTLDVEL

-63 TYWIVQYV
+63 IYWIVQYV

-121 LMEEMYASWSASA
+121 LMEEIYAAWSASY
-134 HGDNLS
+134 HGDIFN
-140 AAVIYRYTES
+140 AAVIYRYTERDS
-150 STDINSYMQE
+150 DVNSYMQE
-160 VIKYPMLYPQAVSS
+160 VIKYPILYPQEVPLNYS
-174 AYGSGSYRLLN
+174 SGSYRLLN
-185 IGNISDT
+185 VGNISDID
-192 NTAKQFVYVL
+192 TAKQFVYVL

-220 SFCTIENTNHQP
+220 SFCTIENTNSRP
-232 STNKYSLLS
+232 ETNKYSLLS

-246 RLNYLSLNKANLFGT
+246 RLNYISLNKANLFGT
-261 GGLDATISGKKVSF
+261 IGLDATISGKKVSF
-275 FVYNMYALSTDLRSG
+275 SPYNIYALSTDLRSG
-290 NTKSFNHYEYNDT
+290 STKSFNHYEYNDT
-303 NSYITGHTNTFNAD
+303 LHYVTGHTDIYNEN
-317 TNKSSIQQITNYA
+317 TNKSSIREITIYSS
-330 YDSNNNVILNIKPFT
+330 DVLDITPFT
-345 TSVYTT
+345 TSIYTT
-351 IKTLA
+351 RKTLA
-356 IDMQGYEQV
+356 VNIEGHEQV

-377 SVSRT
+377 SVSKKD
-382 NKSTASVT
+382 KSTARVT
-390 IKVYNDVDDRTYE
+390 VKVYNDVDDRTYE
-403 QSAGIN
+403 QTVGIN

-420 GEITATVNTSTN
+420 GEITATVNTSTDA
-432 TVTSMTLRYV
+432 VTSMTLRYV

>member
-1 MGNINDWITADKI
+1 MGNINNWITADKI

-33 SSRSYTLNVEL
+33 SSRSYTLDVEL

-121 LMEEMYASWSASA
+121 LMEEIYAAWSASD
-134 HGDNLS
+134 HGDNLG

-150 STDINSYMQE
+150 NADVNSYMQE
-160 VIKYPMLYPQAVSS
+160 VIKYPILYPQEVTS

-185 IGNISDT
+185 VGNISDID
-192 NTAKQFVYVL
+192 TAKQFVYVL

-220 SFCTIENTNHQP
+220 SFCTIENTNSRP
-232 STNKYSLLS
+232 KTNKYSLLS

-246 RLNYLSLNKANLFGT
+246 RLNYISLNKANLFGT
-261 GGLDATISGKKVSF
+261 RGLDATISGKKVSF
-275 FVYNMYALSTDLRSG
+275 FPYNIYALSTDLRSG
-290 NTKSFNHYEYNDT
+290 STKSFNHYEYNDT
-303 NSYITGHTNTFNAD
+303 LHYVTGHTDIYNEN
-317 TNKSSIQQITNYA
+317 TNKSSIREITIYSS
-330 YDSNNNVILNIKPFT
+330 DSVLDITPFT
-345 TSVYTT
+345 TSIYTT

-356 IDMQGYEQV
+356 VNIEGHEQV

-377 SVSRT
+377 SVSKK

-390 IKVYNDVDDRTYE
+390 VKVYNDVDDRTYE
-403 QSAGIN
+403 QTVGIN

-420 GEITATVNTSTN
+420 GEITATVNTSTDA
-432 TVTSMTLRYV
+432 VTSMTLRYV

>member
-1 MGNINDWITADKI
+1 MGNINNWITADKI

-33 SSRSYTLNVEL
+33 SSRSYTLDVEL
-44 NGSGE
+44 DGSGE

-57 ERAFAS
+57 EKAFAS
-63 TYWIVQYV
+63 IYWIIQYV
-71 YISTLKT
+71 YISTLET
-78 VLEIREDSIDG
+78 VLEIRENSIDG

-121 LMEEMYASWSASA
+121 LMEEIYAAWSASYN
-134 HGDNLS
+134 GDIFN
-140 AAVIYRYTES
+140 AAVIYRYTENDS
-150 STDINSYMQE
+150 DVNSYMQE
-160 VIKYPMLYPQAVSS
+160 VIKYPILYPQEVPLNYS
-174 AYGSGSYRLLN
+174 SGSYRLLN
-185 IGNISDT
+185 VGNISDID
-192 NTAKQFVYVL
+192 TAKQFVYVL

-220 SFCTIENTNHQP
+220 SFCTIENTNSRP
-232 STNKYSLLS
+232 KTNKYSLLS

-246 RLNYLSLNKANLFGT
+246 RLNSQSLSKANLFGT
-261 GGLDATISGKKVSF
+261 RGLEATISGKKVSF
-275 FVYNMYALSTDLRSG
+275 FPYNIYALSTDLRSG
-290 NTKSFNHYEYNDT
+290 STKSFNHYEYNDT
-303 NSYITGHTNTFNAD
+303 LHYVTGHTDIYNED
-317 TNKSSIQQITNYA
+317 TNKLSIREITFYP
-330 YDSNNNVILNIKPFT
+330 SNNDLDITPFT
-345 TSVYTT
+345 TSIYTT

-356 IDMQGYEQV
+356 VNIEGHEQV

-377 SVSRT
+377 SVSKKD
-382 NKSTASVT
+382 KSTASVT
-390 IKVYNDVDDRTYE
+390 VKVYNDVDDRTYE
-403 QSAGIN
+403 QTVGIN

>member
-1 MGNINDWITADKI
+1 MGNINNWITADKI

-33 SSRSYTLNVEL
+33 SSRSYTLDVEL

-78 VLEIREDSIDG
+78 VLEIREDSING

-121 LMEEMYASWSASA
+121 LMEEIYAAWSASD
-134 HGDNLS
+134 HGDNLG

-150 STDINSYMQE
+150 NADVNSYMQE
-160 VIKYPMLYPQAVSS
+160 VIKYPILYPQEVTS

-185 IGNISDT
+185 VGNISDID
-192 NTAKQFVYVL
+192 TAKQFVYVL

-220 SFCTIENTNHQP
+220 SFCTIENTNIRP
-232 STNKYSLLS
+232 ETNKYSLLS

-246 RLNYLSLNKANLFGT
+246 RLNYISLNKANLFGT
-261 GGLDATISGKKVSF
+261 VGLDATISGKKVSF
-275 FVYNMYALSTDLRSG
+275 FPYNIYALSTDLRSG
-290 NTKSFNHYEYNDT
+290 STKSFNHYEYNDT
-303 NSYITGHTNTFNAD
+303 LHYVTGHTDIYNED
-317 TNKSSIQQITNYA
+317 TNKSSIREITIYSS
-330 YDSNNNVILNIKPFT
+330 DSVLDITPFT
-345 TSVYTT
+345 TSIYTT

-356 IDMQGYEQV
+356 VNIEGHEQV

-377 SVSRT
+377 SVSKK

-390 IKVYNDVDDRTYE
+390 VKVYNDVDDRTYE
-403 QSAGIN
+403 QTVGIN

-420 GEITATVNTSTN
+420 GEITATVNTSTD

>member
-1 MGNINDWITADKI
+1 MGNINNWITADKI

-33 SSRSYTLNVEL
+33 SSRSYTLDVEL

-71 YISTLKT
+71 YISTLET

-109 VTTSSDTSVLKN
+109 VTTSSDTSVLRN
-121 LMEEMYASWSASA
+121 LMEEIYAAWSASD
-134 HGDNLS
+134 HGDNLG

-150 STDINSYMQE
+150 NADVNSYMQE
-160 VIKYPMLYPQAVSS
+160 VIKYPILYPQEVTS

-185 IGNISDT
+185 AGNISDID
-192 NTAKQFVYVL
+192 TAKQFVYVL

-220 SFCTIENTNHQP
+220 SFCTIENTN
-232 STNKYSLLS
+232 SRTKTNKYSLLS

-246 RLNYLSLNKANLFGT
+246 RLNHLSLNKANLFGT
-261 GGLDATISGKKVSF
+261 RGLDATISGKKVSF
-275 FVYNMYALSTDLRSG
+275 FPYNIYALSTDLRSG
-290 NTKSFNHYEYNDT
+290 STKSFNHYEYNDT
-303 NSYITGHTNTFNAD
+303 LHYVTGHTDIYNED
-317 TNKSSIQQITNYA
+317 TNKSSIREITIYSS
-330 YDSNNNVILNIKPFT
+330 DSVLDITPFT
-345 TSVYTT
+345 TSIYTT

-356 IDMQGYEQV
+356 VNIEGHEQV

-377 SVSRT
+377 SVSKK

-390 IKVYNDVDDRTYE
+390 VKVYNDVDDRTYE
-403 QSAGIN
+403 QTVGIN

-420 GEITATVNTSTN
+420 GEITATVNTSTDA
-432 TVTSMTLRYV
+432 VTSMTLRYV

>member
-345 TSVYTT
+345 TSIYTT

-382 NKSTASVT
+382 NKSTANVT

>member
-1 MGNINDWITADKI
+1 MGNINNWITADKI

-33 SSRSYTLNVEL
+33 SSRSYTLDVEL

-121 LMEEMYASWSASA
+121 LMEEIYAAWSASD
-134 HGDNLS
+134 HGDNLG

-150 STDINSYMQE
+150 NADVNSYMQE
-160 VIKYPMLYPQAVSS
+160 VIKYPILYPQEVTS

-185 IGNISDT
+185 VGNISDID
-192 NTAKQFVYVL
+192 TAKQFVYVL

-220 SFCTIENTNHQP
+220 SFCTIENTNSRP
-232 STNKYSLLS
+232 KTNKYSLLS

-246 RLNYLSLNKANLFGT
+246 RLNYISLNKANLFGT
-261 GGLDATISGKKVSF
+261 RGLDATISGKKVSF
-275 FVYNMYALSTDLRSG
+275 FPYNIYALSTDLRSG
-290 NTKSFNHYEYNDT
+290 STKSFNHYEYNDT
-303 NSYITGHTNTFNAD
+303 LHYVTGHTDIYNEN
-317 TNKSSIQQITNYA
+317 TNKSSIREITIYSS
-330 YDSNNNVILNIKPFT
+330 DNVLDITPFT
-345 TSVYTT
+345 TSIYTT

-356 IDMQGYEQV
+356 VNIEGHEQV

-377 SVSRT
+377 SVSKK

-403 QSAGIN
+403 QTVGIN

-420 GEITATVNTSTN
+420 GEITATVNTSTDA
-432 TVTSMTLRYV
+432 VTSMTLRYV

>member
-1 MGNINDWITADKI
+1 MGNINNWITADKI

-33 SSRSYTLNVEL
+33 SSRSYTLDVEL

-71 YISTLKT
+71 YISTLET

-121 LMEEMYASWSASA
+121 LMEEIYAAWSASD
-134 HGDNLS
+134 HGDNLG

-150 STDINSYMQE
+150 NADVNSYMQE
-160 VIKYPMLYPQAVSS
+160 VIKYPILYPQEVTS

-185 IGNISDT
+185 AGNISDID
-192 NTAKQFVYVL
+192 TAKQFVYVL

-220 SFCTIENTNHQP
+220 SFCTIENTNSRP
-232 STNKYSLLS
+232 ETNKYSLLS

-246 RLNYLSLNKANLFGT
+246 RLNHLSLNKANLFGT
-261 GGLDATISGKKVSF
+261 RGLDATISGKKVSF
-275 FVYNMYALSTDLRSG
+275 FPYNIYALSTDLRSG
-290 NTKSFNHYEYNDT
+290 STKSFNHYEYNDT
-303 NSYITGHTNTFNAD
+303 LHYVTGHTDIYNEN
-317 TNKSSIQQITNYA
+317 TNKLSIREITFYP
-330 YDSNNNVILNIKPFT
+330 SNNGLDITPFT
-345 TSVYTT
+345 TSIYTT

-356 IDMQGYEQV
+356 VNIEGHEQV

-377 SVSRT
+377 SVSKK
-382 NKSTASVT
+382 NNSTASVT

-403 QSAGIN
+403 QTVGIN

-420 GEITATVNTSTN
+420 GEITATVNTSTS